1 MTTIGYTHGP
11 LTLAPGQ
18 LHPDADRRRRYRHLV
33 THILLVVYTAFSS
46 AVIGGLWQQVPPLKL
61 LGVMFGCGLLLALA
75 LLIAHLLDKW
85 LMSS

>member
-1 MTTIGYTHGP
+1 
-11 LTLAPGQ
+11 
-18 LHPDADRRRRYRHLV
+18 
-33 THILLVVYTAFSS
+33 
-46 AVIGGLWQQVPPLKL
+46 VIGGLWQQVPPLKL